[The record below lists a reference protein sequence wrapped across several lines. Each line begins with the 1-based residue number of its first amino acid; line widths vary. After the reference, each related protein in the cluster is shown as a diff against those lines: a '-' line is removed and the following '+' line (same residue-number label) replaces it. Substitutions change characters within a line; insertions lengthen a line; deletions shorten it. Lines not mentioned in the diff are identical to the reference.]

1 MDYRSSY
8 QLRAPAVLTATTPA
22 QPAPRFR
29 NDPEQARSTLI
40 GSCFIL

>member
-8 QLRAPAVLTATTPA
+8 QLRAPAVLTATTPV
-22 QPAPRFR
+22 QSAPRSR
-29 NDPEQARSTLI
+29 NDHEQASSTLI